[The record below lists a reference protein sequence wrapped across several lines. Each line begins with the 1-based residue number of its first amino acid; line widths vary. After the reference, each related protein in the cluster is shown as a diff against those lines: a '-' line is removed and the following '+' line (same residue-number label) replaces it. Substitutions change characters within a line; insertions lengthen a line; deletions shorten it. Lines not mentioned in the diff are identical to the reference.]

1 MTIALSPPRLVIHD
15 AGDGSPARISR
26 RAVALAAALAFVA
39 VGQTASAQSG
49 KGFLFKRP
57 IGSFSIRG
65 GYALANAGSD
75 VFSESTRQLTLNK
88 RDFSAVTFGG
98 DISYSAT
105 PRTDLVF
112 DGGFSSSSKPSEFR
126 DFTDNND
133 NPIQQSTKYRRVPLT
148 VGLKYY
154 LAERGRSVG
163 EIAYIPSKV
172 APYVGV
178 GAGAMYYRFQQ
189 NGDFIDF
196 NTTNLEVFTATLESS
211 GWTPMAHGSAGVDY
225 TIGPWL
231 ALTGEGRYQW
241 ARARLDPAVFEG
253 FQKIDLSGFTGTVG
267 FKVRF

>member
-1 MTIALSPPRLVIHD
+1 MAIVLSSPRLATVT
-15 AGDGSPARISR
+15 
-26 RAVALAAALAFVA
+26 LAAALALA
-39 VGQTASAQSG
+39 ATGQPASAQSG

-57 IGSFSIRG
+57 IGSFSLRG

-75 VFSESTRQLTLNK
+75 VFSETTRLLTLNK
-88 RDFSAVTFGG
+88 RDFSAITWGG
-98 DISYSAT
+98 DVSFAAT

-112 DGGFSSSSKPSEFR
+112 DGGFSSTSKPSEYR
-126 DFTDNND
+126 GFTDNSD
-133 NPIQQSTKYRRVPLT
+133 NPIQQSTKYRRVPIS

-154 LAERGRSVG
+154 LADRGRSVG
-163 EIAYIPSKV
+163 QFAYIPSKV

-178 GAGAMYYRFQQ
+178 GGGAMWYRFQQ

-196 NTTNLEVFTATLESS
+196 QTNFVKPLTLESS
-211 GWTPMAHGSAGVDY
+211 GWAPMAQGALGMDY

-241 ARARLDPAVFEG
+241 AKARLDPQVFEG

>member
-1 MTIALSPPRLVIHD
+1 MTAALSSPRL
-15 AGDGSPARISR
+15 ATLT
-26 RAVALAAALAFVA
+26 LAAALALA
-39 VGQTASAQSG
+39 AAGQTAGAQSG

-57 IGSFSIRG
+57 IGSFSLRG

-75 VFSESTRQLTLNK
+75 VFSETTRLLTLDK
-88 RDFSAVTFGG
+88 RDFSAVTWGG
-98 DISYSAT
+98 DVSFAAS

-112 DGGFSSSSKPSEFR
+112 DAGFSSTSKPSEYR
-126 DFTDNND
+126 GFTDNND
-133 NPIQQSTKYRRVPLT
+133 NPIQQSTKYRRVPVG

-154 LAERGRSVG
+154 LADRGRSVG
-163 EIAYIPSKV
+163 QFAYIPSKV

-178 GAGAMYYRFQQ
+178 GGGAMYYRFQQ

-196 NTTNLEVFTATLESS
+196 QTNIVRPLTLESS
-211 GWTPMAHGSAGVDY
+211 GWTPMAQGTGGMDY

-241 ARARLDPAVFEG
+241 ARARLDPQVFEG